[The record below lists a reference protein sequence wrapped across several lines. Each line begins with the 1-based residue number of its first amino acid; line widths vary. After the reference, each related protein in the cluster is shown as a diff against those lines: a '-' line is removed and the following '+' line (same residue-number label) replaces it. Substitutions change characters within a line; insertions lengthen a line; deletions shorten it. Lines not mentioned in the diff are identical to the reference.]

1 MKRFFLLQVLISLLI
16 AGPAIAKDAEMCG
29 EYTSVDIGETRVE
42 MGSKAT
48 FIHFRS
54 ATQMFATEGSRFHQ
68 LSGQCTG
75 GAVVYSDGGVEA
87 EGLCAVEDIDG
98 DVLTYAFTQGRI
110 AREGKFIRKGG
121 TGKFANAR
129 ETGWYKPISLNGEV
143 TTGNWGGKGTCK

>member
-1 MKRFFLLQVLISLLI
+1 MKRILILQALISLLV
-16 AGPAIAKDAEMCG
+16 AGPAIAKDGDMCG

-42 MGSKAT
+42 MGSKTT

-54 ATQMFATEGSRFHQ
+54 ATQMFSSEGSRFHQ

-75 GAVVYSDGGVEA
+75 GAMVYSDGSVEA
-87 EGLCAVEDIDG
+87 DGLCAVEDTEG
-98 DVLTYAFTQGRI
+98 DVLTYAFTQGRT
-110 AREGKFIRKGG
+110 AREGKFTRKGG